1 VRRRRLGNELR
12 RHREAN
18 GLTGE
23 QVIARI
29 GWASAS
35 KLSRLE
41 NGRSRPDLSDVLDL
55 LDLYGVFGPERD
67 QLVAIAR
74 DAANTRGWL
83 REYPV
88 MTQRQRGYAELESGS
103 VDIREYAAAI
113 VPGLLQSPGYART
126 RIHSSR
132 WLPPEDDDRDPDT
145 EVAAR
150 LARQAILTRELDP
163 PRYEAVLDEAA
174 LIGRGGP
181 AEVMREQLG
190 HLCRLA
196 QLPNVT
202 LRVLPRD
209 TMVAEWYLPHTAF
222 SMYRF
227 ADPADPETVAVETLV
242 TDLVLTEKPDI
253 ERYAALFERLCEA
266 ALPADQSLDW
276 LREVAL
282 AAGVTD
288 LSAGAQDASAGAGDA
303 TARATEPSAGPADAR
318 AGRTAPRPRRHRE
331 PALPPDTLARSPA
344 AGTCIAC
351 PALIR

>member
-1 VRRRRLGNELR
+1 VSRGPGPIVRRRRLGGELR
-12 RHREAN
+12 RHREAA

-23 QVIARI
+23 QVIARV

-55 LDLYGVFGPERD
+55 LDLYGVYGPERE
-67 QLVAIAR
+67 QLIAIAR

-88 MTQRQRGYAELESGS
+88 MTQRQRGYAELESGA

-126 RIHSSR
+126 RIHSSL
-132 WLPPEDDDRDPDT
+132 WLPREDDDRNLET

-150 LARQAILTRELDP
+150 LARQAILNRELDP
-163 PRYEAVLDEAA
+163 PHYEAVLDEAA
-174 LIGRGGP
+174 LTARGGP
-181 AEVMREQLG
+181 PEVMREQLD

-209 TMVAEWYLPHTAF
+209 AMVAEWYLPHSAF

-242 TDLVLTEKPDI
+242 TDLVLTEKPDV
-253 ERYAALFERLCEA
+253 ERYAQLFERLRAA
-266 ALPADQSLDW
+266 ALPAEQSLDW
-276 LREVAL
+276 LRE
-282 AAGVTD
+282 AARTV
-288 LSAGAQDASAGAGDA
+288 GARG
-303 TARATEPSAGPADAR
+303 
-318 AGRTAPRPRRHRE
+318 GRTTPRPRQHS
-331 PALPPDTLARSPA
+331 AAARA
-344 AGTCIAC
+344 
-351 PALIR
+351 R